1 MSGEQY
7 SGRLHV
13 LDSPTVWSECM
24 WDRKKRRAPAA
35 LRKLQ
40 KSTAMG
46 VPGSTVPLMA
56 GRDPAPLTPVLAG
69 SAAHAREARGGAG
82 PRARGG
88 AASRAR
94 GHVGGAVG
102 PAGGAGRDRD
112 WDRDLE

>member
-7 SGRLHV
+7 SGRLQV

-35 LRKLQ
+35 FRRLQ

-46 VPGSTVPLMA
+46 VPGSTAPLMA
-56 GRDPAPLTPVLAG
+56 GEDPAPLTPVLAG
-69 SAAHAREARGGAG
+69 SAAHARAGRGGAG

-88 AASRAR
+88 AVSRGR
-94 GHVGGAVG
+94 GSGGRG
-102 PAGGAGRDRD
+102 GGAGNGIGVGIGV
-112 WDRDLE
+112 